1 MRIKL
6 TANSYTFSLA
16 RACHYTKLMYL
27 FSSLIKKDK
36 ELESLLASLK
46 ISKENEAQTFSKE
59 ARATNEEHLSPQ
71 SFAMVCILQE
81 SLHCSLA
88 SAILASMLLFRETP

>member
-1 MRIKL
+1 
-6 TANSYTFSLA
+6 
-16 RACHYTKLMYL
+16 MYL
-27 FSSLIKKDK
+27 FFFFICFKKDN
-36 ELESLLASLK
+36 ELEGLLASLK
-46 ISKENEAQTFSKE
+46 ISKENEVQTYSKE

-88 SAILASMLLFRETP
+88 SAILVSMLLFKETP